1 MDNPPST
8 MPYVDQST
16 NAPQMTQSHPAPT
29 LPEVSAIGNIEMTP
43 DAGYYSTSP
52 SQQMYPSA
60 SPGLPTTQNSSG
72 VPEIILTGKHF
83 IMYLRFI
90 YLNNQ

>member
-8 MPYVDQST
+8 MSYVDQST
-16 NAPQMTQSHPAPT
+16 NASQMTQSHPGPT
-29 LPEVSAIGNIEMTP
+29 LPEVNTIGNIEMTP

-60 SPGLPTTQNSSG
+60 SPGLPTNQNSTG
-72 VPEIILTGKHF
+72 VPEIILTGKRL
-83 IMYLRFI
+83 II
-90 YLNNQ
+90 